1 MIDCALL
8 TDDETLRRHVMS
20 LVQRP
25 ESRDR
30 LVYEVSESA
39 SRLPRER
46 VADILAANPRLI
58 FVDLGDSMTGVRV
71 LELLSREAPEVAL
84 IAAGPALPADEL
96 LKVVRAGASEYLPR
110 PFLSEDTLEAYQRV
124 RRRLEG
130 TRPLELEGDPGEITT
145 LFSPKGGV
153 GVTTLAVNLAVRL
166 HELTERDTLLV
177 DLAPSL
183 GTAALALGL
192 QPRYSY
198 LDVIQNF
205 HRLDDELFRSFLEVH
220 ESGLRVLASPPRAQN
235 RSGPTLDEAMGLLR
249 MCRNHFAYVVVDAGH
264 TLTEAAEAALA
275 EGAHRLWVSTPEL
288 PTLRNLKRTLE
299 VVSTTVS
306 SNGGMPGRLI
316 LNQFA
321 DGLGLTVDEV
331 RTGLGLEVD
340 LVIDRDPTLIPESIN
355 LGRPAVHMKRSAF
368 QKAVDDLA
376 TRVAGPSRV
385 VARREGLFRSLLRPF
400 RANEPSTA
408 SKGESS

>member
-25 ESRDR
+25 DSRDR
-30 LVYEVSESA
+30 LVYAATESA
-39 SRLPRER
+39 SRIPRDR

-58 FVDLGDSMTGVRV
+58 FVDLGDSVTGVRV
-71 LELLSREAPEVAL
+71 LELLSRQAPDVAL
-84 IAAGPALPADEL
+84 IAAGPSLPADEL

-110 PFLSEDTLEAYQRV
+110 PFLSEDTLQAYQRV

-130 TRPLELEGDPGEITT
+130 TRAPDIEDDPGEITT

-166 HELTERDTLLV
+166 QELTEKETLLV
-177 DLAPSL
+177 DLAPAL
-183 GTAALALGL
+183 GTTALALGL

-205 HRLDDELFRSFLEVH
+205 HRLDDELFRSFLETH
-220 ESGLRVLASPPRAQN
+220 ESGVQVLASPPRAQD
-235 RSGPTLDEAMGLLR
+235 RGGPSMDEALGLLR
-249 MCRNHFAYVVVDAGH
+249 MCRNHFAYIVVDAGH
-264 TLTEAAEAALA
+264 TLTDAAEAALA

-299 VVSTTVS
+299 VVALTGSG
-306 SNGGMPGRLI
+306 NGGTPGRLI

-321 DGLGLTVDEV
+321 EGLGLSVDEV

-340 LVIDRDPTLIPESIN
+340 VVIDRDPSLIPESIN
-355 LGRPAVHMKRSAF
+355 LGRPAIHMKRSAF
-368 QKAVDDLA
+368 QRAVDDLA
-376 TRVAGPSRV
+376 TRIAGPTHV
-385 VARREGLFRSLLRPF
+385 VAPREGLLRSLLRPF
-400 RANEPSTA
+400 RPSGPSLA
-408 SKGESS
+408 EKEGSS